1 MNFKQLINSILLV
14 ICVGLI
20 LLISISLT
28 YAQVTEIPQDEYDA
42 LVALYNSTDGDNWTN
57 NSGWLTNN
65 TPSSWFG
72 VTCAG
77 WHVTILFLVNNQL
90 IGSIP
95 SELSNL
101 VNLLHLHLN
110 RNQLS
115 GNIPPPFPKQC
126 QPWNKKFNFQN

>member
-77 WHVTILFLVNNQL
+77 
-90 IGSIP
+90 
-95 SELSNL
+95 
-101 VNLLHLHLN
+101 
-110 RNQLS
+110 
-115 GNIPPPFPKQC
+115 
-126 QPWNKKFNFQN
+126 